1 MGTETNINPFGQSA
15 TVPDGY
21 PIADNLTTNSA
32 QKALSAKQGVKLRE
46 MCGIKS
52 SMVINALG
60 DSITEGWIGGGAGTS
75 QNKWTKQM
83 ADNLFC
89 TVNNYGVGGTGI
101 CYNATYEP
109 FVTRL
114 NSMAETNIDCLL
126 IFGGTNDFGDKR
138 AHSIGSI
145 NDTPALGDNFYA
157 SFKHLI
163 EASVNKYPSAAIGII
178 TPIRRSDINAAK
190 PNQYGITLDMIVN
203 AEIEVARYYSIPYLD
218 FYHAGGLNPQI
229 NIHKTMYTSDGLHPN
244 QAGINKWLAPQIT
257 KFAANLLA
265 FKSKNT

>member
-1 MGTETNINPFGQSA
+1 MTDYNINPFGQNA
-15 TVPDGY
+15 ELPAGY
-21 PIADNLTTNSA
+21 PIADNLTTSSA
-32 QKALSAKQGVKLRE
+32 QQALSAKQGVKLRE
-46 MCGIKS
+46 LSTVNQGI
-52 SMVINALG
+52 VINCLG
-60 DSITEGWIGGGAGTS
+60 DSITAGEMGS
-75 QNKWTKQM
+75 GQISSNKWTTQL
-83 ADNLFC
+83 ANNLSC

-101 CYNATYEP
+101 CYDATYEP

-114 NSMAETNIDCLL
+114 NRMAETNIDCLL
-126 IFGGTNDFGDKR
+126 IFGGTNDFGAKR

-163 EASVNKYPSAAIGII
+163 EASVNKYPSAVIGII
-178 TPIRRSDINAAK
+178 TPIRRSDINAAN

-203 AEIEVARYYSIPYLD
+203 AEIEVAEYYAIPVYD
-218 FYHAGGLNPQI
+218 YYHDGGLNP
-229 NIHKTMYTSDGLHPN
+229 NVSAHRTTYTNDGLHPN